1 MSTSKQSLKP
11 LILKHYP
18 EATALIRV
26 EDELSAKTLFGTN
39 GIRGVVNQEL
49 TPEFVVKVG
58 VAIGTYFGG
67 GRILIGYDCRTSNI
81 LFLNAIT
88 AGLISTGC
96 TVLEGGCA
104 PTPAIQYAV
113 NHFKLDGG
121 IIVTASHN
129 PAEYNGIKVT
139 GCDGT
144 EISREEEEKIEKTF
158 FEGNFTRKAWN
169 QLGSI
174 QSFPGVIDTYKE
186 AVKTHLDVVAI
197 GRTPFKVVVDPVNS
211 VGGLVT
217 PSLLKDLGCT
227 VVTINAQLDGD
238 FSRPPEPKPETL
250 SDLSTAVKAFH
261 ADLGVAHDGDAD
273 RCMFVDERGTVVW
286 GDKTSAVL
294 LNYVLKKIGKST
306 VVTPISS
313 SKLLE
318 DIAKQN
324 GSKLVWTRVG
334 STIVTNTMKDLG
346 AKVGFEGNGGF
357 FYAPHQPVRDG
368 ALAASM
374 MLEVL
379 ATSGKQL
386 SKLIE
391 ELPKYA
397 IVKERIE
404 CPNDKKPQVVAK
416 MLKQTEGMNRLTID
430 GVKVFFDD
438 GSVLIR
444 PSGTE
449 AIYRVIAEAQGEER
463 AREIADWG
471 IALVTEAL

>member
-1 MSTSKQSLKP
+1 
-11 LILKHYP
+11 
-18 EATALIRV
+18 V
-26 EDELSAKTLFGTN
+26 VDELSAKTLLGTN

-67 GRILIGYDCRTSNI
+67 GRILIGHDCRTSNTI
-81 LFLNAIT
+81 FLNAIT
-88 AGLISTGC
+88 AGLASTGC
-96 TVLEGGCA
+96 TVLVGGCA
-104 PTPAIQYAV
+104 PTPALQYAV
-113 NHFKLDGG
+113 NYFELNGAV
-121 IIVTASHN
+121 IVTASHN
-129 PAEYNGIKVT
+129 PAEYNGIKVV

-144 EISREEEEKIEKTF
+144 EISREEEEKIEKSF
-158 FEGNFTRKAWN
+158 FEGSFTRSTWN

-174 QSFPGVIDTYKE
+174 QSFPGVIDTYKG
-186 AVKTHLDVVAI
+186 AVKTHLDVEAI

-250 SDLSTAVKAFH
+250 GDLSAVVKALH

-286 GDKTSAVL
+286 GDKTGAVL
-294 LNYVLKKIGKST
+294 LDYVLKKIGENI

-313 SKLLE
+313 SKLIE
-318 DIAKQN
+318 DIVKRN

-334 STIVTNTMKDLG
+334 STIVTNTMKEMG
-346 AKVGFEGNGGF
+346 ADVGFEDNGGF
-357 FYAPHQPVRDG
+357 FYTPHQPVRDG
-368 ALAASM
+368 ALAAAM

-379 ATSGKQL
+379 AKSGKPL

-391 ELPKYA
+391 DLPKYA
-397 IVKERIE
+397 LVKERIE
-404 CPNDKKPQVVAK
+404 CPNDKKPQVSAK
-416 MLKQTEGMNRLTID
+416 VLKQTEGMNRLIID
-430 GVKVFFDD
+430 GVKIFFDD
-438 GSVLIR
+438 GSVLVR

-449 AIYRVIAEAQGEER
+449 AIYRVYAEAQDEKR

-471 IALVTEAL
+471 VAMVTKAL